1 MDTSQRTIDS
11 VAIAGV
17 AYHPLTCERGKPN
30 EQRYETK
37 LVSRQAGEPRGTIMV
52 RVKVRVSGFC
62 PGLLSVGLLSGGI
75 CSGVFSHR
83 ICTPLKR
90 INK

>member
-17 AYHPLTCERGKPN
+17 AYHPLPCERGKPS
-30 EQRYETK
+30 EQCYETK
-37 LVSRQAGEPRGTIMV
+37 LVSHQAGEPRGTIMV

-62 PGLLSVGLLSGGI
+62 PGLLSVGLLSGGFVRG
-75 CSGVFSHR
+75 SFLTESAR
-83 ICTPLKR
+83 P
-90 INK
+90 